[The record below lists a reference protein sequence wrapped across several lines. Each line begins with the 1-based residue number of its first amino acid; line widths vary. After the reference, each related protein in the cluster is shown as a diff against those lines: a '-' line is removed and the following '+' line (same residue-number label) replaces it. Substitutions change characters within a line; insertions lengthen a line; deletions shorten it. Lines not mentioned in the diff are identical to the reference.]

1 MSSRRCNCWLNS
13 ISFLANASRSLE
25 LDWRAESCSQCD
37 HFLAFLIALLA
48 ALRVILCM
56 MVSLICGGFAFGR
69 IVAHE
74 WHLPVPC
81 FLFASA

>member
-1 MSSRRCNCWLNS
+1 
-13 ISFLANASRSLE
+13 
-25 LDWRAESCSQCD
+25 
-37 HFLAFLIALLA
+37 LAFLIALLA

-74 WHLPVPC
+74 WHLAVPC